1 MYSSLLE
8 GLFLISV
15 VAYLDPGTG
24 SVILQVLVG
33 GVAAVAISARMWWSR
48 VTSVFRRKPRKDV
61 GEHDGP

>member
-1 MYSSLLE
+1 M
-8 GLFLISV
+8 ISV

-48 VTSVFRRKPRKDV
+48 VTSVFRRKPREDI
-61 GEHDGP
+61 GGHDGP